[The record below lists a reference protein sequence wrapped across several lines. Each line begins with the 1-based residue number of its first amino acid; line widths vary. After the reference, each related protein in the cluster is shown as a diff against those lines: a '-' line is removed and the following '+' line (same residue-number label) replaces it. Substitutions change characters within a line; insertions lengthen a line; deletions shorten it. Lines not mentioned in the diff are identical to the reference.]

1 MGPGGAVRTGR
12 RRPRS
17 LEDLVPWVLGELGL
31 EGAGAL
37 IRIVERWEAA
47 VGPEVA
53 RHARPAALRDG
64 ALEVAVDS
72 SVWCQE
78 LQLHRARIL
87 EALRRELGDEA
98 PSALWLRMG

>member
-1 MGPGGAVRTGR
+1 VRTGR
-12 RRPRS
+12 RRPRA
-17 LEDLVPWVLGELGL
+17 LGDLVPRVLGELGL

-37 IRIVERWEAA
+37 VRVVERWEAV

-64 ALEVAVDS
+64 ALEVSVDS

-78 LQLHRARIL
+78 LQLQRERIL
-87 EALRRELGDEA
+87 AALRRELGEDA
-98 PSALWLRMG
+98 PPALWLRVG